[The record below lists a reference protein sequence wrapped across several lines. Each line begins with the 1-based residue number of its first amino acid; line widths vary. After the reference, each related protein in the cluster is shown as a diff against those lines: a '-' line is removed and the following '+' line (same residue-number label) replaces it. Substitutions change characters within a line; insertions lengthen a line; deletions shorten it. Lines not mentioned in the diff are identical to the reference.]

1 MGAILSLKTHRAALI
16 LSLVVFV
23 VVGAGAALAGTLTSQ
38 QAPSP
43 ESETTSVPTDLSSHL
58 AVLTA
63 APSAAVST
71 FASADAEEKGG
82 LEGSAGGAIFSQY
95 GLNPALAREVAVGS
109 QHLWLIPG
117 RTGLGIHDFASG
129 SGGATSVATALAG
142 NLILDLHA
150 GQNGVV
156 GGGLVI
162 GVAADGNSDVVVHD
176 ADGSSEKISVEHNVY
191 VVTHPG
197 AVSVEL
203 ADGSGT
209 EQSVEV
215 PG

>member
-1 MGAILSLKTHRAALI
+1 MTRR
-16 LSLVVFV
+16 VV
-23 VVGAGAALAGTLTSQ
+23 
-38 QAPSP
+38 
-43 ESETTSVPTDLSSHL
+43 
-58 AVLTA
+58 
-63 APSAAVST
+63 
-71 FASADAEEKGG
+71 
-82 LEGSAGGAIFSQY
+82 I
-95 GLNPALAREVAVGS
+95 
-109 QHLWLIPG
+109 
-117 RTGLGIHDFASG
+117 
-129 SGGATSVATALAG
+129 TALAG

-176 ADGSSEKISVEHNVY
+176 ADGSSEKVPVEHNVY